1 MPMSEMQGSSSRFS
15 GRYSVSLGSFLKSLL
30 RTRAGALAMGLL
42 ERTPLRTRLYSTSIH
57 PTRGVFV
64 GSGSMAEDWDRR
76 ARESARFYIATDDW
90 ESEEKFERSGE
101 REVDAYILKDLALS
115 SESRVLEIGCGV
127 GRLLRPMARRFA
139 EIHGVDISEEMISRG
154 RERLGDLAHVHLQQT
169 DGSLPAFRDGTFD
182 WLLMA
187 GLSARTPQRV
197 RAEVLPGSGASAQA
211 RRALPVRCRE
221 GRRRSP
227 PSGRGWDLVRRCLLG
242 GGAQEGARG
251 VRSGAARGPTRGPQ
265 RKASI
270 LGKLDRH
277 RPALE

>member
-1 MPMSEMQGSSSRFS
+1 M
-15 GRYSVSLGSFLKSLL
+15 KSLL

-115 SESRVLEIGCGV
+115 SDSRVLEIGCGV

-154 RERLGDLAHVHLQQT
+154 RERLVDLEHVRLQQT

-182 WLLMA
+182 FCYSWRVFQHVPRKEYVLRYFREVGRVLKPGGLFRFDVAKDEGEAHRRDEA
-187 GLSARTPQRV
+187 GTWFGVVFSEEELRRELEACGLEPLEVRHEGRRGKRVFWENWIVTARRRGAEQQAAV
-197 RAEVLPGSGASAQA
+197 RAGGQRRASAQ
-211 RRALPVRCRE
+211 PE
-221 GRRRSP
+221 
-227 PSGRGWDLVRRCLLG
+227 
-242 GGAQEGARG
+242 
-251 VRSGAARGPTRGPQ
+251 
-265 RKASI
+265 
-270 LGKLDRH
+270 
-277 RPALE
+277 